1 MVDEFQV
8 HPYLVSVQ
16 DMDEFEDEAELAADQ
31 LNAMLHSAVAQAQHN
46 DWTSGQIISLI
57 EELCFIWFRE
67 PSLTELDSDEIDD
80 YVSTV
85 VRRMEQQRE
94 DDEDD
99 VFNDE

>member
-1 MVDEFQV
+1 MVDDFQV
-8 HPYLVSVQ
+8 HPYLVSIQ
-16 DMDEFEDEAELAADQ
+16 DMDEFEDEAELAADL
-31 LNAMLHSAVAQAQHN
+31 LNAMLHSAVAQAQHY
-46 DWTSGQIISLI
+46 DWTSNQIISLL

>member
-31 LNAMLHSAVAQAQHN
+31 LNTMLHSAVAQAGQN
-46 DWTSGQIISLI
+46 DWSAGQIITLI

-94 DDEDD
+94 DDEGDI
-99 VFNDE
+99 FNDE